1 MLYKGYIKTK
11 GKKAIEA
18 FKDRTKYRTYDEV
31 KNLEGFGG
39 VLADDTILIDID
51 DAEQSEILMNIVEEY
66 QLDCRVYCTS
76 RGRHFLFKN
85 HSITRNRTHVP
96 LAVGLTA
103 DIKLGTRSSY
113 EVIKIDG
120 EERFIEWDIEEGG
133 TYQEVPKWLS
143 PVRTAVDFLD
153 MDAGDGRNQA
163 LFNYILTLTSNDFSV
178 DDTRECIR
186 ILNRFVL
193 KEPLSD
199 DELEVILRDEA
210 FQKPVFFCD
219 KTFLFDRFA
228 TWLKNNE
235 NVVSISNQ
243 LHIYQDG
250 IYQVGYKAIET
261 AMINQIPNL
270 KKTQRRE
277 VLEYMELIADEKAQ
291 ADARYIAFRNGVL
304 DIVTGQM
311 QPFSP
316 DLVITNQIPW
326 DYNPEAYSEL
336 ADDTLN
342 KLACGDQPIR
352 ALLEECIG
360 YCFYRRNELGKA
372 FILTGDKSNGT
383 VEEIKMFI
391 DEDAASVKKH
401 FARIGERYFDGDHDI
416 KNYRMFYFNSDG
428 QLVEDTSRANVRIPH
443 PFFKEL
449 TEQGTQYTLSGSDGF
464 VFSDVPELQ
473 SELDA
478 RFNNN
483 DDFIDELSETLT
495 DCQTKGFAYMYA
507 MKDSTDKLKFTCAD
521 SIGVVEVEARFAE
534 DGKDHVIYWYVDRV
548 DKEGHRIKKI
558 MDWDD
563 EQVVYYVQTDEGE
576 IQLDDKA
583 KVNPRPHILYQVD
596 GDDNTYI
603 DSLGFLPFFRLDN
616 NKKQI
621 SNLKAVK
628 DLIDDYDLM
637 ASSLSNNLIDFDHP
651 LYAVKGFEGDNLDEL
666 QQNLK
671 TKKIVGV
678 GSDGGIEVHTVDVPY
693 EARKVKL
700 ELDEK
705 NIYRFGMGLN
715 LSGLKDTSAT
725 TNIAIK
731 AAYSLLDLRCKHLE
745 RNIKRFLRKI
755 VAVCIDEINQQ
766 NGTDY
771 QITDVYFEF
780 THEVMSNEQEN
791 EQNELTE
798 AQKQQVQINTLL
810 SLAQIFGDD
819 LTIQYICDVLD
830 IDYEDVK
837 DKLPDNEADKVQQVQ
852 DDLDSII
859 PDDEGGG
866 IGEQSTEGS
875 AASTA

>member
-1 MLYKGYIKTK
+1 MNDLQFMPHQEEVLNLTDDKNRCAYYLDMGLGKTFVGAEK
-11 GKKAIEA
+11 MYLLNN
-18 FKDRTKYRTYDEV
+18 TV
-31 KNLEGFGG
+31 NLI
-39 VLADDTILIDID
+39 VCQKSKID
-51 DAEQSEILMNIVEEY
+51 DWVDHMKTYYPEYRVMDLTKKSEGVNFRTLVETKDLYDQNI
-66 QLDCRVYCTS
+66 Q
-76 RGRHFLFKN
+76 
-85 HSITRNRTHVP
+85 I
-96 LAVGLTA
+96 VG
-103 DIKLGTRSSY
+103 
-113 EVIKIDG
+113 VI
-120 EERFIEWDIEEGG
+120 
-133 TYQEVPKWLS
+133 
-143 PVRTAVDFLD
+143 
-153 MDAGDGRNQA
+153 
-163 LFNYILTLTSNDFSV
+163 NYDL
-178 DDTRECIR
+178 
-186 ILNRFVL
+186 
-193 KEPLSD
+193 
-199 DELEVILRDEA
+199 
-210 FQKPVFFCD
+210 VF
-219 KTFLFDRFA
+219 
-228 TWLKNNE
+228 
-235 NVVSISNQ
+235 
-243 LHIYQDG
+243 
-250 IYQVGYKAIET
+250 
-261 AMINQIPNL
+261 
-270 KKTQRRE
+270 RR
-277 VLEYMELIADEKAQ
+277 K
-291 ADARYIAFRNGVL
+291 YIAH
-304 DIVTGQM
+304 
-311 QPFSP
+311 
-316 DLVITNQIPW
+316 IT
-326 DYNPEAYSEL
+326 DF
-336 ADDTLN
+336 T
-342 KLACGDQPIR
+342 
-352 ALLEECIG
+352 
-360 YCFYRRNELGKA
+360 
-372 FILTGDKSNGT
+372 
-383 VEEIKMFI
+383 
-391 DEDAASVKKH
+391 
-401 FARIGERYFDGDHDI
+401 
-416 KNYRMFYFNSDG
+416 SD
-428 QLVEDTSRANVRIPH
+428 
-443 PFFKEL
+443 
-449 TEQGTQYTLSGSDGF
+449 
-464 VFSDVPELQ
+464 
-473 SELDA
+473 
-478 RFNNN
+478 
-483 DDFIDELSETLT
+483 
-495 DCQTKGFAYMYA
+495 
-507 MKDSTDKLKFTCAD
+507 
-521 SIGVVEVEARFAE
+521 
-534 DGKDHVIYWYVDRV
+534 
-548 DKEGHRIKKI
+548 
-558 MDWDD
+558 
-563 EQVVYYVQTDEGE
+563 
-576 IQLDDKA
+576 
-583 KVNPRPHILYQVD
+583 HILYQVD